1 LKFELPP
8 LNLLTVQK
16 VNLEV
21 ILEEEFDEM
30 AFDPSGITEESSFLY
45 CEELSVAQE
54 VSHIGE

>member
-1 LKFELPP
+1 

-16 VNLEV
+16 VNIEV